1 MRVDA
6 LAAEPTVAAP
16 AGISGAAL
24 VRFRR
29 LATTAAFFAYG
40 LIVFGGIV
48 RITGS
53 GLGCGDDWPRCHGH
67 WIPPFTLATVI
78 EYTHRMLALGLSV
91 LVVTIFAYAL
101 NHRRTPGFSGPGR
114 LVRIATLGVVLLIIQ
129 ILLGA
134 ITVMLNLSSNTTV
147 LHLGTAMGIVATFTV
162 AAMRAGG
169 FGVAALIAGPPI
181 DAHTA
186 GKLRRAALAAAIL
199 GLAVILMGALT
210 ANTGAPATGG
220 PSAAALACQGFPL
233 CNGQILPAGNNLVH
247 IHWTHRLLAFL
258 LFFHVLATTISSWRR
273 NAPARVARAATV
285 SLALVI
291 AQLAVAALMVLFFL
305 PPEARALHLL
315 VGTGLWMAL
324 VVWAARARRVPTAV

>member
-1 MRVDA
+1 MRADA
-6 LAAEPTVAAP
+6 LAAQPFAAATTGSASAP
-16 AGISGAAL
+16 L
-24 VRFRR
+24 TRFRR

-53 GLGCGDDWPRCHGH
+53 GLGCGDDWPRCHGE

-78 EYTHRMLALGLSV
+78 EYTHRMLALGLST
-91 LVVTIFAYAL
+91 LVVVIFAYAL
-101 NHRRTPGFSGPGR
+101 KHRRTPGFAGPGR
-114 LVRIATLGVVLLIIQ
+114 LVRVATLGLVLLAIQVVL
-129 ILLGA
+129 GG

-169 FGVAALIAGPPI
+169 FGAAKLLLETPI
-181 DAHTA
+181 DPHTA
-186 GKLRRAALAAAIL
+186 GKLRRASMTAAIL
-199 GLAVILMGALT
+199 GLVVILMGALT
-210 ANTGAPATGG
+210 ANTSAPATGG

-233 CNGQILPAGNNLVH
+233 CNGQIMPAGNSLVH
-247 IHWTHRLLAFL
+247 IHWTHRVLAFL
-258 LFFHVLATTISSWRR
+258 LFFHVLAATTASWRR
-273 NAPARVARAATV
+273 NVPAKVSRAATV
-285 SLALVI
+285 SLALVV
-291 AQLAVAALMVLFFL
+291 AQLAVAAIMVLFFL

-324 VVWAARARRVPTAV
+324 VVWVARARLVPIVV